1 MDTGFI
7 NELIN
12 RVAVIERMTNSF
24 FDIVTVKYS
33 PTPSNIIGF
42 SSYSWIEPNGEVL
55 KIQRELINE
64 YEDWYSQCNHV
75 INKFIPD
82 RRPDF
87 SKMYEENTKI
97 IELEEEIWTNDKDQ
111 FKNDFL
117 RNLGKQKSM
126 LVSTISLSKMKEKE
140 SRKKTGKIKD
150 TSQNT
155 PISSYVDMN
164 YLIELKA
171 QISILSQQYLRIEN
185 DIRNL
190 AQKVDGIGRITINNM
205 NNNVAKTGSIKISI
219 ENLNKWVKPD
229 LDKELKELKKELVSK
244 KIDQTDKNTINDL
257 IDDVVKEKKPKI
269 EWLKDKMSKVIYW
282 GTKSGLAM
290 TKIKELINAYGIE
303 IGDLI

>member
-7 NELIN
+7 NELIK
-12 RVAVIERMTNSF
+12 RVVGIERMTNSF
-24 FDIVTVKYS
+24 FDIVAVKYS
-33 PTPSNIIGF
+33 PTPSNVIGF
-42 SSYSWIEPNGEVL
+42 SSYSWIEPTGEVL
-55 KIQRELINE
+55 KAQRELINE
-64 YEDWYSQCNHV
+64 YEDWYSQCSHV
-75 INKFIPD
+75 ISKFIPD

-97 IELEEEIWTNDKDQ
+97 IGLDEEIWTNDKNQ

-126 LVSTISLSKMKEKE
+126 LLSTISLSKIQEK
-140 SRKKTGKIKD
+140 STRKKTGNQIDKSENTQP
-150 TSQNT
+150 TSNIDLT
-155 PISSYVDMN
+155 

-171 QISILSQQYLRIEN
+171 QVSILSQQYLRIEN

-205 NNNVAKTGSIKISI
+205 NNNVAKTGAIKISI

-229 LDKELKELKKELVSK
+229 LDKELNEIKKELASK
-244 KIDQTDKNTINDL
+244 KIKKTDKDTINGL
-257 IDDVVKEKKPKI
+257 IDDVVQEKKPKI

-282 GTKSGLAM
+282 GKNAGLAM
-290 TKIKELINAYGIE
+290 TKIKELMDAYGIE
-303 IGDLI
+303 IDDLI